1 MAAANNLRV
10 VAFGSLLY
18 VGGELM
24 KRTIHDGSRSYS
36 IEVPN
41 PEPGEGKHA
50 KTEGQKIRRHSANEL
65 LEFNRRFQRPI
76 KKLIIL
82 KGE

>member
-1 MAAANNLRV
+1 
-10 VAFGSLLY
+10 
-18 VGGELM
+18 M

-41 PEPGEGKHA
+41 PEPGKGKHA
-50 KTEGQKIRRHSANEL
+50 KTVLQKFKRHLRNE
-65 LEFNRRFQRPI
+65 
-76 KKLIIL
+76 KLSKVM

>member
-1 MAAANNLRV
+1 
-10 VAFGSLLY
+10 
-18 VGGELM
+18 M

-41 PEPGEGKHA
+41 PEPGKGKHA
-50 KTEGQKIRRHSANEL
+50 KTFSQKVKRHARNVFE
-65 LEFNRRFQRPI
+65 RQMRI
-76 KKLIIL
+76 MM

>member
-1 MAAANNLRV
+1 
-10 VAFGSLLY
+10 
-18 VGGELM
+18 M

-50 KTEGQKIRRHSANEL
+50 KTLLQIIRRQARNKLLQEVRKANRAVRKEL
-65 LEFNRRFQRPI
+65 RED
-76 KKLIIL
+76 
-82 KGE
+82 

>member
-1 MAAANNLRV
+1 
-10 VAFGSLLY
+10 
-18 VGGELM
+18 M

-41 PEPGEGKHA
+41 PKRGQGKHA
-50 KTEGQKIRRHSANEL
+50 KTPAQAYKRHMLNVIRNIGVEKAIE
-65 LEFNRRFQRPI
+65 
-76 KKLIIL
+76 K